1 MKNVLLVSFFMLT
14 FSALF
19 AQIKTPASSPVATV
33 TQAVGLTK
41 ITVEYS
47 RPAVRGRKIFGD
59 LVPFDK
65 VWRTG
70 ANKITTIKF
79 DDDVMVEGKKIA
91 AGTYGWYTFPGKS
104 QWTIA
109 LNTDDKQWGAYQ
121 YDSAKDVLRLNVK
134 PEKTKGLVENMTIT
148 VEQTGKN
155 TADVVLSW
163 EKTAVRMKVEQNT
176 HDKIMA
182 EIKDKTA
189 KADCTTDTYFD
200 AAEYYLDH
208 NHDLKMALTWADK
221 VVEKDK
227 QYWTY
232 NLRANILAKL
242 GQCAKAAEDAKMTV
256 EMAKKEGDDSY
267 VKRGEKV
274 LKQCAGK

>member
-1 MKNVLLVSFFMLT
+1 MKNIFLTTFFALIV
-14 FSALF
+14 SALF
-19 AQIKTPASSPVATV
+19 AQIKTPAASPSATL
-33 TQAVGLTK
+33 TQSVGLTK
-41 ITVEYS
+41 ITLEYS
-47 RPAVRGRKIFGD
+47 RPAVRGRKIYGD

-79 DDDVMVEGKKIA
+79 DDDVMVEGKKLA
-91 AGTYGWYTFPGKS
+91 AGTYGWYSFPGKN

-109 LNTDDKQWGAYQ
+109 LNSDSKQWGAYQ
-121 YDSAKDVLRLNVK
+121 YDATKDVLRFNVS
-134 PEKTKGLVENMTIT
+134 PEKTKGMVENMSIAI
-148 VEQTGKN
+148 EQSSKT
-155 TADVVLSW
+155 TANVVLSW
-163 EKTAVRMKVEQNT
+163 EKTAVRFKVEHNA
-176 HDKIMA
+176 HEKIMA

-189 KADCTTDTYFD
+189 KADCSTDTYFD
-200 AAEYYLDH
+200 AAEYYFDNNLDL
-208 NHDLKMALTWADK
+208 NQALNWANK

-242 GQCAKAAEDAKMTV
+242 GQCSKAVEDAKMTV

-274 LKQCAGK
+274 IKECSGK